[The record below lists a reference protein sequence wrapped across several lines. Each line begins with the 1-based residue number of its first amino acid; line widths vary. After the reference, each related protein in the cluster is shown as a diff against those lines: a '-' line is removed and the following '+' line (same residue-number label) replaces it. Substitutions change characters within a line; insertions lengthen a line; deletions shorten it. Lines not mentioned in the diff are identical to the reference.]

1 MRKNKGNLFEKP
13 INTWD
18 NDDYHLFLGLSESIQ
33 KQLPGHTTAG
43 SAKNFVLQ
51 NFRNFQVSRDNA
63 ILALGAMQN
72 LGVNANNLITLA
84 GDIGLLTNLLKRE
97 YLDLKDTSLKVTNN
111 TISLDE
117 IIRCVRDIIFKI
129 MNQQQ
134 NILLNSNNNIINNN
148 NTLNNS
154 VPLDNLHQKHGV
166 ITLPNLNS
174 LTNSTQVTHAKTSI

>member
-1 MRKNKGNLFEKP
+1 MRKNKGDLFEKP

-18 NDDYHLFLGLSESIQ
+18 NEDYHLFFALSESIQ

-43 SAKNFVLQ
+43 SAKNFVLK
-51 NFRNFQVSRDNA
+51 NFRDFQISRDNA

-72 LGVNANNLITLA
+72 LGVNAGNLITLA

-97 YLDLKDTSLKVTNN
+97 YPDLKDTSLNFTNN
-111 TISLDE
+111 IISLDE
-117 IIRCVRDIIFKI
+117 IIRYVRDIIFKI
-129 MNQQQ
+129 LNQQQ

-174 LTNSTQVTHAKTSI
+174 LTNSTRVTHAKTSI